1 MDDKEITLPYNL
13 LAEKIVLGSII
24 NYSDSI
30 NFVSQILTVETFYL
44 PKHQIIYKAALVL
57 NSDSKTVDL
66 VTLVTWL
73 QDNNLLEQIGGIE
86 TLNRLCEKIV
96 SFVNLNEYTEL
107 IKDKYIRRL
116 LINFGDEIIELG
128 YQTNLPLEKIFNKI
142 EKKIF
147 ALNQKNIDN
156 NLATTAEIL
165 TDIVSQLHQQDKSL
179 YFSGYSCRFF
189 DLDAMTQ
196 GFQKSDLIIIAG
208 RPSMGKT
215 AFSLNIALDICF
227 KYNSPIIFFSLEMTK
242 QQLVYR
248 LLAIE
253 TEIPT
258 SRLKLNNL
266 REDEWPKLNTALK
279 KLSSLPFY
287 IDDTPNISI
296 SEIHFK
302 IQKIKSQLGNIGLI
316 IIDYLQL
323 LESIKK
329 TENRVQEI
337 SQITRNLKVFAREFN
352 IPIIV
357 LSQLSRNVESR
368 NNKRPILSDLR
379 ESGCIALKEKNV
391 NKNGNFLEQ
400 FKLHS
405 LMNCKLIKTINYKLH
420 FTGIKPI
427 YFINSNS
434 GLFILTTSN
443 HKILSENYWL
453 RVDKI
458 KKKYTIKINLSVY
471 LKKKF
476 LKSIL
481 NEKINKI
488 KYKNLKKVYDFEI
501 VKSKTFLKNGFILHN
516 SIEQDADIVLML
528 YRENYYNE
536 QTNDKNLAEIIIA
549 KHRNGPTGT
558 IKLDF
563 DCYLTKFFN
572 KS

>member
-44 PKHQIIYKAALVL
+44 PEHQIIYKAALVL
-57 NSDSKTVDL
+57 NSNYKTVDL
-66 VTLVTWL
+66 VTLSTWL
-73 QDNNLLEQIGGIE
+73 QDNNLLEQIGGIN

-96 SFVNLNEYTEL
+96 SFINLNEYTEL

-147 ALNQKNIDN
+147 TLNQKNVDN

-165 TDIVSQLHQQDKSL
+165 TEIFSQLHDQDKSL
-179 YFSGYSCRFF
+179 SFSGYSSRFF

-253 TEIPT
+253 TEIAT

-266 REDEWPKLNTALK
+266 REDEWPKINTALK

-287 IDDTPNISI
+287 IDDTPNISLN
-296 SEIHFK
+296 EIHFK
-302 IQKIKSQLGNIGLI
+302 IQKIKSQLGNVGLI

-337 SQITRNLKVFAREFN
+337 SQITRNLKVFARQFN

-379 ESGCIALKEKNV
+379 ESGCISLKEKHFIN
-391 NKNGNFLEQ
+391 NKNFLDH
-400 FKLHS
+400 FKLYS
-405 LMNCKLIKTINYKLH
+405 LLNSKLIKTINYKLY

-427 YFINSNS
+427 YCINTSCD
-434 GLFILTTSN
+434 LFILTTSN
-443 HKILSENYWL
+443 HKILSKNAWL

-458 KKKYTIKINLSVY
+458 KKKHIVKINLSFN

-476 LKSIL
+476 FKSIL

-488 KYKNLKKVYDFEI
+488 QYNNLKKVYDFEI
-501 VKSKTFLKNGFILHN
+501 LKNKTFLKNGFILHN

-536 QTNDKNLAEIIIA
+536 QINDKNLAEIIIA

-558 IKLDF
+558 IKLYF

-572 KS
+572 PN